1 MFDLD
6 ADADCGAALIDAI
19 SAGAR
24 AESAAIAARLTA
36 IGQLDTLREHE
47 LAETVFWT
55 TDPFEE
61 VAAEISAAMRIS
73 RSRAGTQIHHAR
85 VLRDKL
91 PLVAARFAAG
101 DIDYRVVRIIIAR
114 TETVHASVWGQLDEA
129 LASRARTW
137 MRLSERKVRER
148 IDQQVA
154 KLDANGVRVPP
165 DLTEDAFVQIEPGS
179 PGRAT
184 LWANV
189 DAVDGAALD
198 QRLDALANTVCEND
212 PRTHAQRRAAAVG
225 PLARLEAQLRCLCG
239 LSECPAAQKRA
250 AANAAVIHVLAE
262 QATVEGTSTN
272 PGYLPGHGILP
283 AHRVR
288 EMAGTATL
296 KPLHVPAQP
305 TEPPEPSEP
314 ADAPESS
321 EPNEATD
328 ASEPAGPTEPIEPST
343 PVDASEPTGS
353 TEPRGPAETTELSDR
368 TGPGEATE
376 LSGPSTP
383 ADATEPSETTGT
395 DEPSQPADAG
405 EPGYRP
411 SAALS
416 EFIRW
421 RDLTCRFP
429 GCDAPAQRCDIDHS
443 VPYPLGPTHP
453 SNNKLYCRAHHLLK
467 TFSTGWTD
475 RQLPDGTVEF
485 TAPTG
490 HTYVTE
496 PHGAAMFPTLAQ
508 PTGDLNHPDP
518 DAPHPN
524 RGAMMP
530 TRRRTREQDR
540 QNRISEERWLRAE
553 LNNDL
558 EHERQFQAWIAEHY
572 EPPPPF

>member
-1 MFDLD
+1 D
-6 ADADCGAALIDAI
+6 ADAGAALIDAI
-19 SAGAR
+19 SAAAR

-36 IGQLDTLREHE
+36 IGELDTRREHE
-47 LAETVFWT
+47 LAETIFWT

-114 TETVHASVWGQLDEA
+114 TETVHSTVWEQLDEA

-137 MRLSERKVRER
+137 MRLSERKMRER
-148 IDQQVA
+148 VDQQVA
-154 KLDANGVRVPP
+154 KLDPNGVRVPP

-189 DAVDGAALD
+189 DAADGAALD

-239 LSECPAAQKRA
+239 LPECPAAQKRA

-262 QATVEGTSTN
+262 QATIDGTSNN

-283 AHRVR
+283 AHWVR
-288 EMAGTATL
+288 DLVDSAKL
-296 KPLHVPAQP
+296 KPLQVPAQP
-305 TEPPEPSEP
+305 TEPAEPSEP

-321 EPNEATD
+321 EPNE
-328 ASEPAGPTEPIEPST
+328 
-343 PVDASEPTGS
+343 S
-353 TEPRGPAETTELSDR
+353 TEPSGPAETTE
-368 TGPGEATE
+368 P
-376 LSGPSTP
+376 
-383 ADATEPSETTGT
+383 TEPSDTTGT
-395 DEPSQPADAG
+395 DDLSEPAELG

-411 SAALS
+411 SAALT
-416 EFIRW
+416 EFIQW

-490 HTYVTE
+490 HTYTTE
-496 PHGAAMFPTLAQ
+496 PHGAAMFPTLA
-508 PTGDLNHPDP
+508 
-518 DAPHPN
+518 
-524 RGAMMP
+524 
-530 TRRRTREQDR
+530 
-540 QNRISEERWLRAE
+540 
-553 LNNDL
+553 
-558 EHERQFQAWIAEHY
+558 
-572 EPPPPF
+572 

>member
-1 MFDLD
+1 MFD
-6 ADADCGAALIDAI
+6 ADGDCGAALIDAI

-47 LAETVFWT
+47 LAETIFWT

-101 DIDYRVVRIIIAR
+101 DIDYRVVRIIIDR
-114 TETVHASVWGQLDEA
+114 TETVHASVWGQLDEV

-137 MRLSERKVRER
+137 MRLSERKMRER

-184 LWANV
+184 LWANI

-239 LSECPAAQKRA
+239 LPECPAAQKRA
-250 AANAAVIHVLAE
+250 AANAAVVHVLAE
-262 QATVEGTSTN
+262 QATIDGTSTN

-288 EMAGTATL
+288 DLVDSAKL
-296 KPLHVPAQP
+296 KPLHVPAARTDTPQRTQP
-305 TEPPEPSEP
+305 TEPAEPSHASEASEPSEP
-314 ADAPESS
+314 NESTG
-321 EPNEATD
+321 N
-328 ASEPAGPTEPIEPST
+328 
-343 PVDASEPTGS
+343 SEPTGFTGS
-353 TEPRGPAETTELSDR
+353 TQPAEPADASESPELSATTRSSEATEFSESRGPAETTAS
-368 TGPGEATE
+368 
-376 LSGPSTP
+376 
-383 ADATEPSETTGT
+383 TEPSDTTGT
-395 DEPSQPADAG
+395 DDLSEPADLG

-475 RQLPDGTVEF
+475 RQLPDGTVIF

-530 TRRRTREQDR
+530 TRRQTREQDR

>member
-1 MFDLD
+1 MFDLDAD

-19 SAGAR
+19 TAAAR
-24 AESAAIAARLTA
+24 AESAAIAARLAA
-36 IGQLDTLREHE
+36 IGQLDTRREQE
-47 LAETVFWT
+47 LAETIFWT

-114 TETVHASVWGQLDEA
+114 TETVHASVWAQLDEA

-137 MRLSERKVRER
+137 MRLSERKMRER

-154 KLDANGVRVPP
+154 KLDPNGVRVPP

-198 QRLDALANTVCEND
+198 QRLDALANTVCDND

-239 LSECPAAQKRA
+239 LPECPAAQKRA
-250 AANAAVIHVLAE
+250 AATAAVIHVLAE
-262 QATVEGTSTN
+262 QATVEGTSNN

-288 EMAGTATL
+288 DLADSAKL
-296 KPLHVPAQP
+296 KQLHVPAARTDTPQRTQP
-305 TEPPEPSEP
+305 TEPAEPSHASEASKP
-314 ADAPESS
+314 S
-321 EPNEATD
+321 EPNESTGN
-328 ASEPAGPTEPIEPST
+328 SEPTGPT
-343 PVDASEPTGS
+343 EPTGS
-353 TEPRGPAETTELSDR
+353 TEPTEPADASEPAGST
-368 TGPGEATE
+368 EATE
-376 LSGPSTP
+376 PVDASG
-383 ADATEPSETTGT
+383 
-395 DEPSQPADAG
+395 PSQPADAG